1 MKWIKME
8 KKSKL
13 YVLVTVLWE
22 NQSMLQYVCSKWFS
36 CHKLEFL
43 RKIKLRKLLDKKIQI
58 VKNFVYTF

>member
-22 NQSMLQYVCSKWFS
+22 NQSMLQYVCSKRFS

-43 RKIKLRKLLDKKIQI
+43 GKIKLRKLLDKKIQI

>member
-22 NQSMLQYVCSKWFS
+22 NQSMFQYVCSKQFS

-43 RKIKLRKLLDKKIQI
+43 RKIKLRKIPDKKIQI